1 MTRTDHKTLME
12 SLKTKEL
19 VLTNAE
25 FYELKRK
32 LEQYAKESDLNT

>member
-1 MTRTDHKTLME
+1 MTRTNHKTLFE

-25 FYELKRK
+25 FYELEKRI
-32 LEQYAKESDLNT
+32 KESTTKN

>member
-12 SLKTKEL
+12 ALQTKEL

-25 FYELKRK
+25 FYEFKRK
-32 LEQYAKESDLNT
+32 LEEYAKQEVEE